1 MFKLATF
8 FYSLMLAG
16 AASAISLPVKGRGEG
31 MTNADR
37 LKRGLPLRSLTSP
50 YNASRVNAAPA
61 KRSDANQIAYLQAVP
76 PEARKRSPYTQTSY
90 LFYDRDAGIFRLT
103 TDQTQASPFI
113 VPEYGVEE
121 YLYYQRDDTVYPLC
135 SSTWSGGEANNMETD
150 NPGGST
156 AIVFTLCGST
166 RPVDQSYGTNTQ
178 TPIWTIPPRDFWPAP
193 AGQAEM
199 CLGHG
204 QTIWYLQKFTA
215 PWASL
220 GSHRHRLTACQD
232 VKARETKHPTW
243 IGLNYSWNNS
253 KHSLDRS

>member
-193 AGQAEM
+193 AGFTYHNADESKTQLNYFFAFIEYGLQYV
-199 CLGHG
+199 LGG
-204 QTIWYLQKFTA
+204 AIGGNDIGADSYSQINLRFI
-215 PWASL
+215 ASL
-220 GSHRHRLTACQD
+220 PS
-232 VKARETKHPTW
+232 
-243 IGLNYSWNNS
+243 
-253 KHSLDRS
+253 